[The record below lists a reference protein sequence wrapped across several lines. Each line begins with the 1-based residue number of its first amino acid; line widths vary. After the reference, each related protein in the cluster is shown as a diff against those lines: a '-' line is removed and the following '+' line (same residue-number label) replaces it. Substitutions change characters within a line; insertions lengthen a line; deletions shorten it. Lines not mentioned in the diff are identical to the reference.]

1 MEAGIVGL
9 AGWGLSKIADSLWDT
24 AWEKGGKSITQSLNK
39 TDIEKAIKSGEK
51 AVQEWEKQLP
61 PQQLLFYSV
70 KQDGWN
76 GANKFLSQ
84 YFQHSVVLK
93 ELQKPLIDAGKPDID
108 ILIAIFQQ
116 EAEAKNIQL
125 NQQSLQRWIE
135 IFVNAYFQQ
144 TDTYIKFQIAKQN
157 YFEQLANWFDDVK
170 FAGISVPGQ
179 EVEKSEKLANIF
191 VMPDVVEDVS
201 TAGGWE
207 QDLFLGGS
215 GEFERELLANSTG
228 RKFLASELLTQSRS
242 RKFVIL
248 GAPGSGK
255 TTLMSYFA
263 VMLASSPPT
272 QESIPPTPLGKGG
285 YTSENFVDEIRDTAD
300 ATLRDRNTESSS
312 PLHQDS
318 IPPTPL
324 GKGGYSVSPLS
335 KGGQGGYS
343 VSPLFKGGQGGST
356 HGAAILG
363 LDTETDWLPILIRMR
378 DLARHPDQSIL
389 EYVRIFA
396 EKTMAVK
403 TLPTGFF
410 EHWLEDGR
418 ALILLDGL
426 DEVAES
432 GKRYDVVRRI
442 ENFLGQFD
450 RNRAIITSRPAGY
463 RRDFFRTTEF
473 PHYQMQSFDDEK
485 ISAFINNWYDS
496 RFKDKTEAER
506 RKESLQKAL
515 DDNDRIKLLARNPLL
530 LTIIALIHR
539 YQAVLPK
546 ERHRLYDKAVETLL
560 ISWDA
565 NKELSS
571 DERLQYL
578 ALDDLRRL
586 MELLAYWVHTQGN
599 VGSGEGGTL
608 IDKDELIEQLSREIK
623 GLKQVQLY
631 QAQEEAERFVDL
643 IRERTG
649 LLNEQGQDCYAFVHK
664 TFQEYL
670 CAEEIDYQLENEFD
684 FGIILNAI
692 REHLHDAH
700 WREVLL
706 LLIAQQKPKNAAKAI
721 RAVLNNGSEYEEW
734 LHRDL
739 LFAGSC
745 LAENPKSLRSVDDEL
760 VQEILER
767 LVELEVNSEEQV
779 GEKVRDQ
786 VHEILCSLYETDF
799 DVQALEMLKGQAN
812 LIDEL
817 RLFQYQAE
825 LGGEDEVIAILLARL
840 QDENLYV
847 RRRAIADAFKVGK
860 SSEALVSVL
869 LTRLQDD
876 DYYIRW
882 RSIIVLGKLGNSSE
896 TVVTTLLARLQDED
910 YSVRSWAASALAQLG
925 NGSETVVS
933 ALLARLRD
941 EDYSVRGWATS
952 ALAQLGKLQ
961 KNSETVVTALLALL
975 QDGDSDVRWIA
986 AIALSY
992 LGQSSETVVTTLLRL
1007 LQNENSDVQG
1017 WAASALGKL
1026 GNSSE
1031 TVISALLALLQN
1043 ENSSPRW
1050 QIATALGRL
1059 GNSSETVISALLALL
1074 QDEDSDVRRNA
1085 TSALGKLNNSSET
1098 VVNALVARLKDK
1110 DSFVRYNAAEA
1121 LGNLGK
1127 KSNNILPTI
1136 VQWIQQHQDSEY
1148 VGSGIDALWYLVVGE
1163 ES

>member
-1 MEAGIVGL
+1 MEAGLIGL
-9 AGWGLSKIADSLWDT
+9 AGWGLSKIADSLWDS
-24 AWEKGGKSITQSLNK
+24 AWEKGSDRLTQSLNK

-51 AVQEWEKQLP
+51 AVKEWEKKLP
-61 PQQLLFYSV
+61 PQQLLFYPA
-70 KQDGWN
+70 KRDGWT
-76 GANKFLSQ
+76 GVKKFLSQ
-84 YFQHSVVLK
+84 YFEHSAVLT
-93 ELQKPLIDAGKPDID
+93 EFQKPLTNQGQPDID
-108 ILIAIFQQ
+108 ILITIFKQ

-125 NQQSLQRWIE
+125 NQKSLKPWIE
-135 IFVNAYFQQ
+135 TFVNAYFQQ
-144 TDTYIKFQIAKQN
+144 TDTYIKFQVAKQN
-157 YFEQLANWFDDVK
+157 YFEQLTNWFDDVK
-170 FAGISVPGQ
+170 FAGIYVPGQ
-179 EVEKSEKLANIF
+179 EVEKSEKLAYIF

-201 TAGGWE
+201 TGGGFE
-207 QDLFLGGS
+207 RDLLLGGS
-215 GEFERELLANSTG
+215 GELERELLTNTTG
-228 RKFLASELLTQSRS
+228 RKFLASELLTQSQS
-242 RKFVIL
+242 RKVVIL

-263 VMLASSPPT
+263 VMLASIPPT
-272 QESIPPTPLGKGG
+272 PFGKKSIPPTPLGKGG
-285 YTSENFVDEIRDTAD
+285 DGDTAD
-300 ATLRDRNTESSS
+300 ATLRDRQTQFSSTPTKESKSSS
-312 PLHQDS
+312 PS
-318 IPPTPL
+318 
-324 GKGGYSVSPLS
+324 YSPLS
-335 KGGQGGYS
+335 KGGQGGY
-343 VSPLFKGGQGGST
+343 
-356 HGAAILG
+356 LG
-363 LDTETDWLPILIRMR
+363 LDPNTDWLPILIKMR
-378 DLARHPDQSIL
+378 DLARHPDKSIL
-389 EYVRIFA
+389 EYIRIFA

-403 TLPTGFF
+403 TLPVGFF

-463 RRDFFRTTEF
+463 RRDFFRTAEF
-473 PHYQMQSFDDEK
+473 PHYQMQPFDDEK
-485 ISAFINNWYDS
+485 ISTFINNWYDS
-496 RFKDKTEAER
+496 RFKDKVEAER

-546 ERHRLYDKAVETLL
+546 ERHRLYNKAVETLL

-571 DERLQYL
+571 DGRLKYL
-578 ALDDLRRL
+578 GLDDLRRL

-599 VGSGEGGTL
+599 VGNGEGGTL
-608 IDKDELIEQLSREIK
+608 IDKDELISQLSREIK

-631 QAQEEAERFVDL
+631 QAKEEAERFVDL

-692 REHLHDAH
+692 REHLHDSH

-721 RAVLNNGSEYEEW
+721 RAVLNNSSEYEEW

-739 LFAGSC
+739 LFAGNC
-745 LAENPKSLRSVDDEL
+745 LAENPKGLRSVGSEL

-767 LVELEVNSEEQV
+767 LVELEVSIEEKV
-779 GEKVRDQ
+779 GEKVREE
-786 VHEILCSLYETDF
+786 VYRVFCSLYETDF
-799 DVQALEMLKGQAN
+799 EGEVLEMLKEQAD

-817 RLFQYQAE
+817 RLFKYQAE
-825 LGGEDEVIAILLARL
+825 LGGEDEVITILLARL
-840 QDENLYV
+840 QDENFHV
-847 RRRAIADAFKVGK
+847 RRRATADAFKVGK
-860 SSEALVSVL
+860 SSEALLSGL
-869 LTRLQDD
+869 LARLQDE
-876 DYYIRW
+876 DYYVRW
-882 RSIIVLGKLGNSSE
+882 RSTLVLGKLGNSSE

-910 YSVRSWAASALAQLG
+910 SSVRGWAASTLAKLG
-925 NGSETVVS
+925 NGSKTVVS
-933 ALLARLRD
+933 ALLAQLRD
-941 EDYSVRGWATS
+941 ENYSVRGWTAS
-952 ALAQLGKLQ
+952 ALAELGKLQ
-961 KNSETVVTALLALL
+961 NNLETVVSALLALL
-975 QDGDSDVRWIA
+975 QDGDSDVSWIA
-986 AIALSY
+986 AIALGY
-992 LGQSSETVVTTLLRL
+992 LGQSPETLVTTLLGL

-1017 WAASALGKL
+1017 WAISALGQL

-1031 TVISALLALLQN
+1031 TVISALVALLQD
-1043 ENSSPRW
+1043 ENYSVTL

-1059 GNSSETVISALLALL
+1059 GNSSETVISALVTLL
-1074 QDEDSDVRRNA
+1074 QDEDSNVRMNA
-1085 TSALGKLNNSSET
+1085 AIALGRLGNSSET
-1098 VVNALVARLKDK
+1098 VVNTLVARLQDE
-1110 DSFVRYNAAEA
+1110 DSFVRGSAAKA
-1121 LGNLGK
+1121 LGKLGK

-1136 VQWIQQHQDSEY
+1136 IQWIQQHQDSEY
-1148 VGSGIDALWYLVVGE
+1148 VGRGIDALWYLVVGE

>member
-1 MEAGIVGL
+1 MEAGLVGL

-24 AWEKGGKSITQSLNK
+24 AWEKGGNSLAQSLNK
-39 TDIEKAIKSGEK
+39 TDLEKALKSGKKSVE
-51 AVQEWEKQLP
+51 VWEKQILP
-61 PQQLLFYSV
+61 QELLFYSA
-70 KQDGWN
+70 KMDGWT

-84 YFQHSVVLK
+84 YFNHSAVLT
-93 ELQKPLIDAGKPDID
+93 ELQKPLTNQGKPDID
-108 ILIAIFQQ
+108 ILIAIFHQ
-116 EAEAKNIQL
+116 EAEAKNIPL
-125 NQQSLQRWIE
+125 NQQSLQPWIE
-135 IFVNAYFQQ
+135 TFVNAYFQQ
-144 TDTYIKFQIAKQN
+144 TDTYIKFQVAKQN

-179 EVEKSEKLANIF
+179 EVEKSEKLAYIF

-201 TAGGWE
+201 TGGGFE
-207 QDLFLGGS
+207 RDLLLGGT
-215 GEFERELLANSTG
+215 GEQLERELLANTTG

-242 RKFVIL
+242 RKVVIL

-263 VMLASSPPT
+263 VMLASLPPT
-272 QESIPPTPLGKGG
+272 TLGKEG
-285 YTSENFVDEIRDTAD
+285 YSQENSVEQNS
-300 ATLRDRNTESSS
+300 DRSSS
-312 PLHQDS
+312 PFFQ
-318 IPPTPL
+318 
-324 GKGGYSVSPLS
+324 
-335 KGGQGGYS
+335 GGQGVAPGY
-343 VSPLFKGGQGGST
+343 
-356 HGAAILG
+356 GATILG
-363 LDTETDWLPILIRMR
+363 LDSDTDWLPILIRMR
-378 DLARHPDQSIL
+378 DLARHPDKSIL
-389 EYVRIFA
+389 EYARIFA

-426 DEVAES
+426 DEVAEE

-463 RRDFFRTTEF
+463 RRDFFRTEEF

-485 ISAFINNWYDS
+485 ISTFINNWYDS
-496 RFKDKTEAER
+496 RFKDKVEAER

-571 DERLQYL
+571 DERLKYL
-578 ALDDLRRL
+578 GLDDLRRL

-599 VGSGEGGTL
+599 VGNGEGGTL
-608 IDKDELIEQLSREIK
+608 IDKDELISQLSREIK

-631 QAQEEAERFVDL
+631 QAKEEAERFVDL

-739 LFAGSC
+739 LFAGNC
-745 LAENPKSLRSVDDEL
+745 LAENPKGLRGADSEL

-767 LVELEVNSEEQV
+767 LVELEVSSEDKVGKNVREQV
-779 GEKVRDQ
+779 FQ
-786 VHEILCSLYETDF
+786 ILCSLYETDF
-799 DVQALEMLKGQAN
+799 EVQTLEMLKEQAD
-812 LIDEL
+812 LIDEE
-817 RLFQYQAE
+817 RLLEYQAE
-825 LGGEDEVIAILLARL
+825 FGEKDEVITILLARL
-840 QDENLYV
+840 KDEDSNVRGSAANVLGKFGSSSETVVNALLALVENDDSDVCQNALDALSKLGNSSETVVNTLLPLLQDENYFM
-847 RRRAIADAFKVGK
+847 RRGAAFALGNLEK
-860 SSEALVSVL
+860 SSETVVNPLTL
-869 LTRLQDD
+869 LTLLQDD
-876 DYYIRW
+876 DYIVRHNAVYALGNLGNSSEAVVNTLLTLLQDEYAGVR
-882 RSIIVLGKLGNSSE
+882 RSAAYALSKLGNSSETVVNALLPLLEDEDSDVRRSAAYALGKLGNSSE
-896 TVVTTLLARLQDED
+896 TVVNTLLILLEDED
-910 YSVRSWAASALAQLG
+910 AGVLGRAAYDLG
-925 NGSETVVS
+925 N
-933 ALLARLRD
+933 
-941 EDYSVRGWATS
+941 
-952 ALAQLGKLQ
+952 
-961 KNSETVVTALLALL
+961 
-975 QDGDSDVRWIA
+975 
-986 AIALSY
+986 
-992 LGQSSETVVTTLLRL
+992 
-1007 LQNENSDVQG
+1007 
-1017 WAASALGKL
+1017 L

-1031 TVISALLALLQN
+1031 TVINALLLLLQD
-1043 ENSSPRW
+1043 EVSFVLQDEVSFVRES
-1050 QIATALGRL
+1050 AAYALGKL
-1059 GNSSETVISALLALL
+1059 SSSSETVVNSLLPLL
-1074 QDEDSDVRRNA
+1074 QDEDS
-1085 TSALGKLNNSSET
+1085 
-1098 VVNALVARLKDK
+1098 
-1110 DSFVRYNAAEA
+1110 FVRQRAAEA
-1121 LGNLGK
+1121 LGKLGK
-1127 KSNNILPTI
+1127 KSHNILPI
-1136 VQWIQQHQDSEY
+1136 IIQWIQQHQDSEY
-1148 VGSGIDALWYLVVGE
+1148 VGRGIDALWYLVVGE

>member
-24 AWEKGGKSITQSLNK
+24 AWEKGGKSFTQSLNK

-51 AVQEWEKQLP
+51 AVKEWEKKLP

-76 GANKFLSQ
+76 GVNKFISQ
-84 YFQHSVVLK
+84 YFQHSTVLT
-93 ELQKPLIDAGKPDID
+93 ELKKPLINAGKPDIY
-108 ILIAIFQQ
+108 ILIAIFKQ
-116 EAEAKNIQL
+116 EAESKNIQL
-125 NQQSLQRWIE
+125 NQEILQPWLE

-144 TDTYIKFQIAKQN
+144 TDTYIKFQTAKQN

-191 VMPDVVEDVS
+191 VMPDVLEDVS
-201 TAGGWE
+201 TGGGWE
-207 QDLFLGGS
+207 QDLFLGGN
-215 GEFERELLANSTG
+215 GDLERELLANSTG

-242 RKFVIL
+242 RKFAIL

-263 VMLASSPPT
+263 VMLAEK
-272 QESIPPTPLGKGG
+272 ESQ
-285 YTSENFVDEIRDTAD
+285 F
-300 ATLRDRNTESSS
+300 
-312 PLHQDS
+312 
-318 IPPTPL
+318 
-324 GKGGYSVSPLS
+324 
-335 KGGQGGYS
+335 
-343 VSPLFKGGQGGST
+343 
-356 HGAAILG
+356 LG

-378 DLARHPDQSIL
+378 DLARHPDKSIL

-426 DEVAES
+426 DEVAEE
-432 GKRYDVVRRI
+432 GKRYDVVRRT

-463 RRDFFRTTEF
+463 RRDFFHTTEF
-473 PHYQMQSFDDEK
+473 PHYQMQPFDDEK

-496 RFKDKTEAER
+496 RFRDKAEAER

-571 DERLQYL
+571 HERLQYL

-608 IDKDELIEQLSREIK
+608 IDKEELIEQLSREIK

-631 QAQEEAERFVDL
+631 QAKEEAERFVDL

-692 REHLHDAH
+692 REYLHDAH

-721 RAVLNNGSEYEEW
+721 RAVLNNGSEYEQW

-739 LFAGSC
+739 FFAGDC
-745 LAENPKSLRSVDDEL
+745 LAENPKGLRSVDGEL

-767 LVELEVNSEEQV
+767 LVELEVSSEDKV
-779 GEKVRDQ
+779 GEKVREQ
-786 VHEILCSLYETDF
+786 VYQIFCSLYETDF
-799 DVQALEMLKGQAN
+799 EEQVLEMLKEQAN
-812 LIDEL
+812 LIDEWRL
-817 RLFQYQAE
+817 RKYQVE
-825 LGGEDEVIAILLARL
+825 LGEEYESEDKVIEILLRRL
-840 QDENLYV
+840 QDENSNM
-847 RRRAIADAFKVGK
+847 RRRAVIDSFKMGK
-860 SSEALVSVL
+860 GSEAL
-869 LTRLQDD
+869 
-876 DYYIRW
+876 
-882 RSIIVLGKLGNSSE
+882 
-896 TVVTTLLARLQDED
+896 
-910 YSVRSWAASALAQLG
+910 
-925 NGSETVVS
+925 VS

-941 EDYSVRGWATS
+941 EESYVCSQAASALSDFGKNYLGKNSEALVDLLLKLLEDEDRSVRGWASSTLAKLGNTS
-952 ALAQLGKLQ
+952 ETIINALLARLQ
-961 KNSETVVTALLALL
+961 DKDYTVRGWATLALKTLSQNSETVVNAVLAKL
-975 QDGDSDVRWIA
+975 QDKDFDIGAWA
-986 AIALSY
+986 AIV
-992 LGQSSETVVTTLLRL
+992 LGYFSKDSEATVNNVLAQ
-1007 LQNENSDVQG
+1007 LQNDNPG
-1017 WAASALGKL
+1017 MRRWAA
-1026 GNSSE
+1026 
-1031 TVISALLALLQN
+1031 I
-1043 ENSSPRW
+1043 
-1050 QIATALGRL
+1050 ALGRL
-1059 GNSSETVISALLALL
+1059 GNSSETVISALLAKLQDENDGVRKTAIIALEVLGNSSENVIDAIVELL
-1074 QDEDSDVRRNA
+1074 QDKNDNVVRKA
-1085 TSALGKLNNSSET
+1085 AKTLGKLGNTSET
-1098 VVNALVARLKDK
+1098 VVNALVARLQDEN
-1110 DSFVRYNAAEA
+1110 SFVCQRVSEA
-1121 LGNLGK
+1121 LGKLGK
-1127 KSNNILPTI
+1127 KSNYILPTI
-1136 VQWIQQHQDSEY
+1136 IQWIQQHQDSEY
-1148 VGSGIDALWYLVVGE
+1148 VGRGIDALWYLVVGE

>member
-1 MEAGIVGL
+1 MEAGLVGL

-24 AWEKGGKSITQSLNK
+24 AWEKGGKSLTQSLKK
-39 TDIEKAIKSGEK
+39 TDLEKALKSGEK
-51 AVQEWEKQLP
+51 SIEVWEKQLP
-61 PQQLLFYSV
+61 PQQLLFYSA
-70 KQDGWN
+70 KKDGWN
-76 GANKFLSQ
+76 GANNFLSQ
-84 YFQHSVVLK
+84 YFEHSAVLT
-93 ELQKPLIDAGKPDID
+93 ELQKPLNNQGKPDID
-108 ILIAIFQQ
+108 ILITIFQQ

-125 NQQSLQRWIE
+125 NLESIQPWIE
-135 IFVNAYFQQ
+135 TFVNAYFQQ
-144 TDTYIKFQIAKQN
+144 TDTYIKFQVAKQN

-201 TAGGWE
+201 TGGGFE
-207 QDLFLGGS
+207 QDLLLGGT
-215 GEFERELLANSTG
+215 GELERELLANTTG
-228 RKFLASELLTQSRS
+228 RKFLASELLTQSRG

-263 VMLASSPPT
+263 VMLAEKQP
-272 QESIPPTPLGKGG
+272 Q
-285 YTSENFVDEIRDTAD
+285 F
-300 ATLRDRNTESSS
+300 
-312 PLHQDS
+312 
-318 IPPTPL
+318 
-324 GKGGYSVSPLS
+324 
-335 KGGQGGYS
+335 
-343 VSPLFKGGQGGST
+343 
-356 HGAAILG
+356 LG

-378 DLARHPDQSIL
+378 DLARHPDKSIL
-389 EYVRIFA
+389 EYARIFA

-426 DEVAES
+426 DEVAEE

-485 ISAFINNWYDS
+485 ISTFINNWYDS
-496 RFKDKTEAER
+496 RFKDKVEAER

-571 DERLQYL
+571 DGRLKYL
-578 ALDDLRRL
+578 GLDDLRRL

-599 VGSGEGGTL
+599 VGNGEGGTL
-608 IDKDELIEQLSREIK
+608 IDKDELISQLSREIK

-631 QAQEEAERFVDL
+631 QAKEEAERFVDL

-670 CAEEIDYQLENEFD
+670 SAEEIDYQLENEFD

-739 LFAGSC
+739 FFAGNC
-745 LAENPKSLRSVDDEL
+745 LAENPKGLRSVGSEL

-767 LVELEVNSEEQV
+767 LVELEVSSEEKV
-779 GEKVRDQ
+779 GEKVREQ
-786 VHEILCSLYETDF
+786 VSQIFCSLYETDF
-799 DVQALEMLKGQAN
+799 ERQVLEMLKGQAD
-812 LIDEL
+812 LIDEE
-817 RLFQYQAE
+817 RLLKYRGE
-825 LGGEDEVIAILLARL
+825 LGEKDEVITILLARL
-840 QDENLYV
+840 QDEKPFV
-847 RRRAIADAFKVGK
+847 RGSAVF
-860 SSEALVSVL
+860 
-869 LTRLQDD
+869 T
-876 DYYIRW
+876 
-882 RSIIVLGKLGNSSE
+882 LGMLGNSSRTGNSSQKGVVGRFRE
-896 TVVTTLLARLQDED
+896 NKFLVHRNTSYALGNSSQTVVSSLLAMLPIEKDSEVRGLLAYTLGNLGNSSQTVVSSLLALLQDEN
-910 YSVRSWAASALAQLG
+910 SEVRWGAADALG
-925 NGSETVVS
+925 NLGNTSETVVS
-933 ALLARLRD
+933 ALLESL
-941 EDYSVRGWATS
+941 S
-952 ALAQLGKLQ
+952 L
-961 KNSETVVTALLALL
+961 N
-975 QDGDSDVRWIA
+975 DS
-986 AIALSY
+986 SGTCY
-992 LGQSSETVVTTLLRL
+992 K
-1007 LQNENSDVQG
+1007 
-1017 WAASALGKL
+1017 AASALNKL
-1026 GNSSE
+1026 SDNSKKLVNQLVELLNKDDSSFYAGAADTLGQLNDKSE
-1031 TVISALLALLQN
+1031 IVINALLTRLEYPDSSVRVRAAEALVNLDN
-1043 ENSSPRW
+1043 NLPIIFNTLVELLEDENFVVRKVATRTLGEFVNGSNTHTVVNVLLLRLKDSNPVVRW
-1050 QIATALGRL
+1050 
-1059 GNSSETVISALLALL
+1059 
-1074 QDEDSDVRRNA
+1074 NA
-1085 TSALGKLNNSSET
+1085 AVALGKLVNSSDT
-1098 VVNALVARLKDK
+1098 VVTFLLPLLEDENF
-1110 DSFVRYNAAEA
+1110 FVRRKAALA
-1121 LGNLGK
+1121 LSNLGK
-1127 KSNNILPTI
+1127 KSDNIFPI
-1136 VQWIQQHQDSEY
+1136 IIQWIQQHQDSEY
-1148 VGSGIDALWYLVVGE
+1148 VGRGIDVLWYLVVGE

>member
-1 MEAGIVGL
+1 
-9 AGWGLSKIADSLWDT
+9 
-24 AWEKGGKSITQSLNK
+24 
-39 TDIEKAIKSGEK
+39 
-51 AVQEWEKQLP
+51 
-61 PQQLLFYSV
+61 
-70 KQDGWN
+70 
-76 GANKFLSQ
+76 
-84 YFQHSVVLK
+84 
-93 ELQKPLIDAGKPDID
+93 
-108 ILIAIFQQ
+108 
-116 EAEAKNIQL
+116 
-125 NQQSLQRWIE
+125 
-135 IFVNAYFQQ
+135 
-144 TDTYIKFQIAKQN
+144 
-157 YFEQLANWFDDVK
+157 
-170 FAGISVPGQ
+170 
-179 EVEKSEKLANIF
+179 
-191 VMPDVVEDVS
+191 
-201 TAGGWE
+201 
-207 QDLFLGGS
+207 
-215 GEFERELLANSTG
+215 
-228 RKFLASELLTQSRS
+228 
-242 RKFVIL
+242 
-248 GAPGSGK
+248 
-255 TTLMSYFA
+255 MSYFA
-263 VMLASSPPT
+263 VMLASIPPT
-272 QESIPPTPLGKGG
+272 QESIPPTPLRKGG
-285 YTSENFVDEIRDTAD
+285 YSV
-300 ATLRDRNTESSS
+300 S
-312 PLHQDS
+312 PLS
-318 IPPTPL
+318 
-324 GKGGYSVSPLS
+324 KGGYSVSPLS
-335 KGGQGGYS
+335 KGGQGGYLDATLRAPNTES
-343 VSPLFKGGQGGST
+343 SSPFHQESIPPTPLRKGGYNAESFVDDRDKADATQRDRNPESSSSSPLSKGGQGGY
-356 HGAAILG
+356 LG
-363 LDTETDWLPILIRMR
+363 LDPNTDWLPILIRMR
-378 DLARHPDQSIL
+378 DLARHPDKSIL

-426 DEVAES
+426 DEVAEE

-463 RRDFFRTTEF
+463 RRDFFRTAEF

-571 DERLQYL
+571 HGRLQYL
-578 ALDDLRRL
+578 GLDDVRRL

-623 GLKQVQLY
+623 DLKQVQLY
-631 QAQEEAERFVDL
+631 QSKEEAERFVDL

-692 REHLHDAH
+692 REYLHDAH

-739 LFAGSC
+739 FFAGSC
-745 LAENPKSLRSVDDEL
+745 LVENPKGLRGVDGEL
-760 VQEILER
+760 VQEILEK

-799 DVQALEMLKGQAN
+799 DVQALEMLKGQSN

-847 RRRAIADAFKVGK
+847 RKRAIADAFKVGK
-860 SSEALVSVL
+860 SSEALVNVL

-910 YSVRSWAASALAQLG
+910 YSVRSWAVSALAQLG
-925 NGSETVVS
+925 NASETVVS

-941 EDYSVRGWATS
+941 EDYSVRGWAAS

-975 QDGDSDVRWIA
+975 QDGDSDVHWIA

-1098 VVNALVARLKDK
+1098 LVNALVARLEDK
-1110 DSFVRYNAAEA
+1110 DYFVCHRAAEA
-1121 LGNLGK
+1121 LGKLGK
-1127 KSNNILPTI
+1127 KSDNILPTI

-1148 VGSGIDALWYLVVGE
+1148 VGRGVDALWYLVVGE